1 MQSRVEII
9 QKYKRTIKKKPRNM
23 NQTTLS
29 YSKVAVQKGEK
40 NGTTEAFLFIINR
53 GMDGRM

>member
-1 MQSRVEII
+1 
-9 QKYKRTIKKKPRNM
+9 M

-53 GMDGRM
+53 GMDGRMYDNTHVRTY